1 MNEIVKEKNIEAILE
16 DLSYAFASPESQ
28 AFMECLGDKNYRKAK
43 TMLLKKLNKEDTEL
57 VIKYFK
63 SKAKNKFKLIEVS
76 YEEFKN
82 KHPYTD
88 DRSFSNIQIVVNY
101 RSEIIS
107 GYLSRSFSAEPEWY
121 IHIGRNSV
129 AIRDVNQI
137 WVIDKTATFV

>member
-1 MNEIVKEKNIEAILE
+1 MNDIVKEKNIETILE
-16 DLSYAFASPESQ
+16 ELSYAFASPESQ

-43 TMLLKKLNKEDTEL
+43 TMLLKKLDKEDAEL

-63 SKAKNKFKLIEVS
+63 SKAKTKFKLVEIT

-107 GYLSRSFSAEPEWY
+107 GYLSRSFSTESEWGIY
-121 IHIGRNSV
+121 IGSNWV